1 MWSVWVETRRHAHLC
16 DFLPRFKLFGPQQF
30 MAKVLTDFRKAA
42 KVAFLNI
49 FQLAS
54 ELCKFAVSIEMV
66 QFQCWY
72 IKIKWGV
79 RRPT

>member
-1 MWSVWVETRRHAHLC
+1 
-16 DFLPRFKLFGPQQF
+16 